1 MAKLLYVHVRV
12 IAMDD
17 DLSLIQND
25 DLTSMSGTAKLQ
37 TLGQVLPLLS
47 ENSYVEIL
55 SENEKHVK

>member
-1 MAKLLYVHVRV
+1 
-12 IAMDD
+12 MDD

-25 DLTSMSGTAKLQ
+25 DLTSMSGTSKLQ

-55 SENEKHVK
+55 SENKKHIQ